1 MTNQETIKELRH
13 QLALARQEIEELQE
27 SNELKQEEVEALRQ
41 KVKELMSK

>member
-1 MTNQETIKELRH
+1 MTDKELKELRH